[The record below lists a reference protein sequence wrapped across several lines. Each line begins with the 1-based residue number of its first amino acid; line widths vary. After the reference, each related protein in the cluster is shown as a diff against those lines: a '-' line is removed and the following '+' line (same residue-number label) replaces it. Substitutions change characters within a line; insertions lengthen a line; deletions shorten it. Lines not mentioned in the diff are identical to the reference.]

1 MKQFYLII
9 TLLITFSNQAQI
21 IGNVTDQNS
30 QPLPYV
36 NIVVEN
42 TYNSTISNE
51 KGAYELPLN
60 KTGNY
65 TVIFQYLGFQTVK
78 KYVSIDKFPFTL
90 NIVLKEE
97 TLSLSEVVI
106 NSGENPANQIIRNA
120 IKNKQVNSEKTARY
134 RADFYSRGIFRIKD
148 APKSV
153 LGQKLDAFDDMLDST
168 RSGILYLSET
178 VSKLTFQK
186 PDKMKEVIVASKVS
200 GEDNGFSFNNAAS
213 ANFDFYE
220 NYIPFNA
227 DVVSPIANNAFNYYN
242 YKLEGTFFYEDKI
255 QISKIAVTPKRSSE
269 PAMTG
274 YIYIVD
280 DSFAIYGVD
289 LSVLGKNIQAPVV
302 NKMILKQNFSYNKI
316 NDIWIKN
323 TQTLDFDAGVF
334 GINVDGRFTYVYNN
348 FDFEENFAKN
358 TFTREVLTF
367 EKDANKKEDSFWE
380 DIRPVP
386 LTEEESTDYSK
397 KDILQTKKKSQV
409 YLDSIDA
416 KSNKFKLLDIVSGY
430 SYRNSFRNWST
441 GYKGLLT
448 GVSFNTVQGYK
459 ANTGLYFTK
468 RNEEDR
474 TFYTISADV
483 DYGLAEDRL
492 RGVLSYNQKFNNINN
507 SQIYI
512 AGGSSIVQF
521 NADKPIS
528 NLVNAISSSLFKD
541 NYMKLYERNFIGIN
555 YSREVINGLFMST
568 AVSYNDRKAVFNNSD
583 QALSNRE
590 KEYTSNN
597 PLLPNDYLITA
608 FDNHNLYKGRI
619 TARINFG
626 QEYITRPDGKFN
638 MRNDKYPSLYITA
651 EKGFAANEEKY
662 NHEHIQGRLFY
673 DLDLKNKGLLGI
685 DIKGGKL
692 FNAENISFVD
702 YKHFNGNLTGIGQA
716 SRYLNTFNLL
726 PYYSAS
732 TNDSYLEIH
741 SEHNDKGYIINKIP
755 LLNKLQLTM
764 NVGYHSL
771 MVPGRNP
778 YHEFTIGLDNLGI
791 KKFRMFRLDYI
802 RSYQNGF
809 AGDGVILGIKFL
821 NIVD

>member
-1 MKQFYLII
+1 
-9 TLLITFSNQAQI
+9 
-21 IGNVTDQNS
+21 
-30 QPLPYV
+30 
-36 NIVVEN
+36 
-42 TYNSTISNE
+42 
-51 KGAYELPLN
+51 
-60 KTGNY
+60 
-65 TVIFQYLGFQTVK
+65 
-78 KYVSIDKFPFTL
+78 
-90 NIVLKEE
+90 
-97 TLSLSEVVI
+97 
-106 NSGENPANQIIRNA
+106 
-120 IKNKQVNSEKTARY
+120 
-134 RADFYSRGIFRIKD
+134 
-148 APKSV
+148 
-153 LGQKLDAFDDMLDST
+153 
-168 RSGILYLSET
+168 
-178 VSKLTFQK
+178 
-186 PDKMKEVIVASKVS
+186 
-200 GEDNGFSFNNAAS
+200 
-213 ANFDFYE
+213 
-220 NYIPFNA
+220 
-227 DVVSPIANNAFNYYN
+227 
-242 YKLEGTFFYEDKI
+242 
-255 QISKIAVTPKRSSE
+255 
-269 PAMTG
+269 
-274 YIYIVD
+274 
-280 DSFAIYGVD
+280 
-289 LSVLGKNIQAPVV
+289 
-302 NKMILKQNFSYNKI
+302 
-316 NDIWIKN
+316 
-323 TQTLDFDAGVF
+323 
-334 GINVDGRFTYVYNN
+334 
-348 FDFEENFAKN
+348 
-358 TFTREVLTF
+358 
-367 EKDANKKEDSFWE
+367 
-380 DIRPVP
+380 
-386 LTEEESTDYSK
+386 
-397 KDILQTKKKSQV
+397 
-409 YLDSIDA
+409 
-416 KSNKFKLLDIVSGY
+416 
-430 SYRNSFRNWST
+430 
-441 GYKGLLT
+441 
-448 GVSFNTVQGYK
+448 
-459 ANTGLYFTK
+459 
-468 RNEEDR
+468 
-474 TFYTISADV
+474 
-483 DYGLAEDRL
+483 
-492 RGVLSYNQKFNNINN
+492 
-507 SQIYI
+507 
-512 AGGSSIVQF
+512 
-521 NADKPIS
+521 
-528 NLVNAISSSLFKD
+528 
-541 NYMKLYERNFIGIN
+541 MKLYERNFIGIN

-597 PLLPNDYLITA
+597 PLLPNDYLTPA
-608 FDNHNLYKGRI
+608 FDDHNLYKGRI